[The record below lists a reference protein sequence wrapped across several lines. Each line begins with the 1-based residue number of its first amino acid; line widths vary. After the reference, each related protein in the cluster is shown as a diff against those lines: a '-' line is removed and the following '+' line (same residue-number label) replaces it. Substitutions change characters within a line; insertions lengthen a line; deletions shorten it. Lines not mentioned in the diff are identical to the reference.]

1 MERIMNENLA
11 EMVRNEPAIE
21 SENIFNPD
29 DIVEETLEAEDA
41 TDVNDEQ
48 EQEEQ
53 EEDINE
59 YIPTVLLSEWF
70 EDNHTNF
77 ENINRVRIELNRVR
91 PNRSIVTTI
100 VDTEATDDLDR
111 KVCMFEDADRFKV
124 LDMESSNF
132 HMYGVNKFR
141 IIYRYNDIAIK
152 CYGTKTILFAVFCN
166 IIDDKLIPYYST
178 KLKPTDE
185 TLEIIYSDSAAM
197 QEKLAGPVDFEALQL
212 LYKPIAKK
220 TDDTN
225 TVQDAVDWFL
235 TVQESIVDINHLL
248 KIDNILVNLFE

>member
-1 MERIMNENLA
+1 MNENLA
-11 EMVRNEPAIE
+11 EMVRNEPAVVA
-21 SENIFNPD
+21 ENIFNPE
-29 DIVEETLEAEDA
+29 DIVEETLEAETVA
-41 TDVNDEQ
+41 AEI
-48 EQEEQ
+48 EEEPV
-53 EEDINE
+53 EENTTETIN
-59 YIPTVLLSEWF
+59 TVLLSDWF
-70 EDNHTNF
+70 EANHANF
-77 ENINRVRIELNRVR
+77 EDINRVRIELNRVR

-100 VDTEATDDLDR
+100 IDSEATDDLDR

-124 LDMESSNF
+124 LDIESSNF

-166 IIDDKLIPYYST
+166 IVDDKLIPYYST

-185 TLEIIYSDSAAM
+185 TLEIIYSDSAVM

-235 TVQESIVDINHLL
+235 TVQESIVDITHLL